1 MNKTNLKKSN
11 KSDRQQR
18 GLLRQSKQH
27 LLSIWSRNLWNKLL
41 ICIGVVLILM
51 VSSMYAIAQWY
62 TFTHREEPYQLGV
75 TFIPSYARYLEVDP
89 KETLQAILTDLKPT
103 HIRLVSYWDVIE
115 STPGTYDFSELDWQ
129 MDMAKDAGAK
139 VSLAVGLRQPRW
151 PECHMPAWHLNQPK
165 EVWYGD
171 LKRVMAAT
179 VERYKTHPALESYQ
193 LENEFFL
200 KVFGECPD
208 FSRERLI
215 EEYQLV
221 KMHDPGHPVIIS
233 RSNNAIGFPMNDPK
247 PDAYGVSVYK
257 RVWDRTVTRRYVEYP
272 FPAWFYG
279 FLAGGSKLIDG
290 RELMIHELQ
299 AEAWTPDGYEIKTAP
314 LEELNK
320 SMNPGRLHNRF
331 EYAEATG
338 MKRMDLWGV
347 EWWYAMMVNRD
358 QPGLW
363 NTAVD
368 EFEEARQHNAKLR
381 AQD

>member
-1 MNKTNLKKSN
+1 MAKTNPKKIN
-11 KSDRQQR
+11 RRRYEPLALIGR
-18 GLLRQSKQH
+18 GKQYTAA
-27 LLSIWSRNLWNKLL
+27 IWSRNIWNKLL
-41 ICIGVVLILM
+41 ISLGVILILTT
-51 VSSMYAIAQWY
+51 SSMYAVAQWY
-62 TFTHREEPYQLGV
+62 AFTHRNEPYQIGV
-75 TFIPSYARYLEVDP
+75 TFIPSYAKYLGADP

-115 STPGTYDFSELDWQ
+115 KNRGSYNFSELDWQ
-129 MDMAKDAGAK
+129 MEMAKNAGTK
-139 VSLAVGLRQPRW
+139 VTLAIGLRQPRW
-151 PECHMPAWHLNQPK
+151 PECHMPAWHVNQPK
-165 EVWYGD
+165 DIWYGD
-171 LKRVMAAT
+171 LKQVMAAT
-179 VERYKTHPALESYQ
+179 VNRYKTHPALESYQ
-193 LENEFFL
+193 LENEYFL
-200 KVFGECPD
+200 SVFGECPD
-208 FSRERLI
+208 FSRDRLV
-215 EEYQLV
+215 EEYQMIKQL
-221 KMHDPGHPVIIS
+221 DPDHPVIIS
-233 RSNNAIGFPMNDPK
+233 RSNNAIGFPINAPK

-320 SMNPGRLHNRF
+320 SMNPERLHNRF

-347 EWWYAMMVNRD
+347 EWWYAMMVTRG

-363 NTAVD
+363 NAAID
-368 EFEEARQHNAKLR
+368 EFEEARIHNKQLETR
-381 AQD
+381 